1 MKIALI
7 GTRGVP
13 ANYGGFETFYE
24 ELGKRLAERGHE
36 VTVYCRD
43 SYYPEKLNEFFGM
56 KLVYLPNLKRKSLDT
71 LSHTFFSILHA
82 IRQPYDVYMVC
93 NAANSPV
100 LVIPRLLGKRI
111 AINTDGL
118 EWKRGKW
125 GRIARTYYKLCERIS
140 TILAD
145 RVVADSRGIQDY
157 YTKEYKATTTFIP
170 YGAYITESRQA
181 HLLEKFGIKQN
192 EYFLQITR
200 FEPENNPLLTIQAFK
215 QLNTDKKLVI
225 IGGVP
230 YESDYSRRIESE
242 AKGHPNIILPGS
254 IYDKELLNE
263 IWCNCFA
270 YIHGNEVGGTN
281 PALLQTMASGCFTIA
296 IDVSFSK
303 DVLDDAGIFFAKNPK
318 ALSDQ
323 MRWAQDH
330 KHEIESYKFK
340 AIDRIIHNYSWDKV
354 TDDYEVLFKDMVKQ
368 EQ

>member
-13 ANYGGFETFYE
+13 ASYGGFETFYE

-36 VTVYCRD
+36 ITVYCRD
-43 SYYPEKLNEFFGM
+43 SYYPEKLDEYLAM
-56 KLVYLPNLKRKSLDT
+56 KLVYLPNLKKKSLDT
-71 LSHTFFSILHA
+71 LSHTFFSIIHA

-125 GRIARTYYKLCERIS
+125 GMIAKTYYKLCERIS
-140 TILAD
+140 TVLAD

-157 YTKEYKATTTFIP
+157 YTSEYNSPTTFIP
-170 YGAYITESRQA
+170 YGAYLSESRQPD
-181 HLLEKFGIKQN
+181 LLEKLNIKPN

-215 QLNTDKKLVI
+215 QIKTNKKLVI
-225 IGGVP
+225 VGGVP
-230 YESDYSRRIESE
+230 YESDYSRRIASE
-242 AKGHPNIILPGS
+242 AAGHPDIILPGS
-254 IYDKELLNE
+254 IYDKDLLNE

-281 PALLQTMASGCFTIA
+281 PALLQTMASSCFTIA
-296 IDVSFSK
+296 IDVSFSR
-303 DVLDDAGIFFAKNPK
+303 DVLDKSGIFYHGTVLDLADKMK
-318 ALSDQ
+318 WSLSNSKLLDYYKTA
-323 MRWAQDH
+323 AQD
-330 KHEIESYKFK
+330 
-340 AIDRIIHNYSWDKV
+340 RIKERYSWDSV
-354 TDDYEVLFKDMVKQ
+354 TDDYEQMFYEMISK
-368 EQ
+368 